1 MKQIMTSLQR
11 LTQEQVEV
19 AVEQLP
25 AGETVSCCAGCGAC
39 CKQMVPISL
48 SEAVFLA
55 GQVMNDLSPEHRQRV
70 VARIQEAERTL
81 SEVGMIARL
90 QDLPAD
96 ADPEERQKVGICY
109 MLLRISCPF
118 LEEDSCSIHP
128 VRPLACREYLVTS
141 DPAAC
146 VNPMEGGVKQV
157 PMPRKGSN
165 ALIRMDAVTT
175 GSPGWMPMIL
185 ALIQWLNDGK
195 AGNFTLPEVQHP
207 EVYLEVFK
215 HLLHQEIKNHD

>member
-1 MKQIMTSLQR
+1 MNPLMTSLQQ
-11 LTQEQVEV
+11 LTQEQVEE
-19 AVEQLP
+19 AVGRLP
-25 AGETVSCCAGCGAC
+25 ATESVSCCAGCGAC

-48 SEAVFLA
+48 SEAEFLA
-55 GQVMNDLSPEHRQRV
+55 TEVLPQLSPEHRQRV
-70 VARIQEAERTL
+70 EERIREAERTL
-81 SEVGMIARL
+81 AEVGMIARL
-90 QDLPAD
+90 EELAKD

-141 DPAAC
+141 DPAHC

-157 PMPRKGSN
+157 PMPHKGSN

-175 GSPGWMPMIL
+175 STPGWMPMIL
-185 ALIQWLNDGK
+185 ALIHSLNHGK
-195 AGNFTLPEVQHP
+195 AGDFTLPQVQHP
-207 EVYLEVFK
+207 EVYLEVFR
-215 HLLHQEIKNHD
+215 HLLVQESQS